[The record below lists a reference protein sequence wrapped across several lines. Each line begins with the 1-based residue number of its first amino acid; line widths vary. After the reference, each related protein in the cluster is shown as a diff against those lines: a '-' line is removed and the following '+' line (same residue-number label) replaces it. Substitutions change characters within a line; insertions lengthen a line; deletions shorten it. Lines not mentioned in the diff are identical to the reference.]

1 MLKFASDSLLTIHPH
16 GGQAIGDSRSTM
28 SNSQRII
35 AHFDLDAFFVSVEC
49 LNDPS
54 LKGKPL
60 IVGGRER
67 GVVAACS
74 YEARKYGIHSAMPMK
89 TALRLCPHVTVV
101 GGSRGEYSR
110 YSRWVT
116 EIIAAKAPLFEKAS
130 IDEFYLDLTGMDKY
144 FNPFQWTIDLRQEI
158 IDKTGL
164 PISFGLAGNKMVAKI
179 ATDEAKPNGYLHIAY
194 GREKE
199 FLAPLKVNKIPGVG
213 EHMNQ
218 ALRDLGID
226 TIDHLSAQP
235 IELLEN
241 RFGKYGGDLWNKA
254 HGIHLGEVIPYH
266 EAKSISTE
274 STFEENILDTDR
286 LLTELVGMTERVA
299 YELRQENKMAGC
311 IAVKIRYPDFETTS
325 RQTTIAYTFY
335 DDELLPKAKDLF
347 HKLYRKDQPVR
358 LLGVRLSE
366 LTNEAVQ
373 TNLFSNVEK
382 KNELYKA
389 IDDLKNRF
397 GSKSLTKASR
407 L

>member
-1 MLKFASDSLLTIHPH
+1 
-16 GGQAIGDSRSTM
+16 M
-28 SNSQRII
+28 SSPQRII

-164 PISFGLAGNKMVAKI
+164 PISFGLAANKMVAKI

-199 FLAPLKVNKIPGVG
+199 FLAALKVNKIPGVG
-213 EHMNQ
+213 EHMYQ

-226 TIDHLSAQP
+226 TIEHLSAQP

-254 HGIHLGEVIPYH
+254 HGIHHGAVVPYH

-274 STFEENILDTDR
+274 NTFEENILDTDR

-299 YELRQENKMAGC
+299 YELRQDNKMAGC

-335 DDELLPKAKDLF
+335 DDELIPKAKDLF
-347 HKLYRKDQPVR
+347 HKLYRKGEPVR

-366 LTNEAVQ
+366 LTDEAVQ

-389 IDDLKNRF
+389 IDDVKNRF
-397 GSKSLTKASR
+397 GSNSLTKATR
-407 L
+407 PKTKN

>member
-1 MLKFASDSLLTIHPH
+1 M
-16 GGQAIGDSRSTM
+16 
-28 SNSQRII
+28 NSHQRII

-49 LNDPS
+49 LNNPA

-89 TALRLCPHVTVV
+89 TALRLCPQVTVV

-110 YSRWVT
+110 FSRWVT

-144 FNPFQWTIDLRQEI
+144 FNPYQWTIDLRQEI

-179 ATDEAKPNGYLHIAY
+179 ATDEAKPNGYLHIAF

-199 FLAPLKVNKIPGVG
+199 FLASLKVNKIPRVG
-213 EHMNQ
+213 EHMFQ
-218 ALRDLGID
+218 ALRDLGIE

-274 STFEENILDTDR
+274 NTFEENILDTDR
-286 LLTELVGMTERVA
+286 LLNELVGMTERVA

-335 DDELLPKAKDLF
+335 DDELIPKAKDLF
-347 HKLYRKDQPVR
+347 HKLYRKGNAVR

-366 LTNEAVQ
+366 LTDEAVQ

-382 KNELYKA
+382 KTELYKA
-389 IDDLKNRF
+389 IDDVKNRF
-397 GSKSLTKASR
+397 GSNSLTKATG